1 MQPWLQDWV
10 LGGGLIDTIIVLT
23 LIEAAALIG
32 YYRQTK
38 RGPRPRDYLLN
49 MTSGLCLMLALRGAL
64 VDSAWYL
71 IALTLSAAGLAH
83 VVDLVLRFQQRAST
97 H

>member
-1 MQPWLQDWV
+1 MQLWLQDWV
-10 LGGGLIDTIIVLT
+10 LGGGLIDTIIAVT
-23 LIEAAALIG
+23 LLEAAVLVA
-32 YYRQTK
+32 YHRQTK

-64 VDSAWYL
+64 VGSAWYL

-83 VVDLVLRFQQRAST
+83 VVDLVLRFQQRASA